1 MADTDPFADAIDS
14 ILASPKP
21 EVPEVTSYAR
31 ESYAWAEDS
40 FWAFENMGN
49 KMTRAKAGTAA
60 RHALWKYA
68 KDNPD
73 QFLGQ
78 VLPKAMALLEKA
90 RAKEGDTD
98 EIIRAET
105 KSIASLRKLLK
116 AAIVESESM
125 E

>member
-1 MADTDPFADAIDS
+1 MADKDPFDDVVNQ
-14 ILASPKP
+14 ILADPKP
-21 EVPEVTSYAR
+21 ATPEVTSYAR
-31 ESYAWAEDS
+31 EAYAWAEDS
-40 FWAFENMGN
+40 FWAFENMGL
-49 KMTRAKAGTAA
+49 KMTKAKAGSPA
-60 RHALWKYA
+60 RHAMWKYA

-105 KSIASLRKLLK
+105 KSIAELRNLLK
-116 AAIVESESM
+116 AAVEESTRM
-125 E
+125 S